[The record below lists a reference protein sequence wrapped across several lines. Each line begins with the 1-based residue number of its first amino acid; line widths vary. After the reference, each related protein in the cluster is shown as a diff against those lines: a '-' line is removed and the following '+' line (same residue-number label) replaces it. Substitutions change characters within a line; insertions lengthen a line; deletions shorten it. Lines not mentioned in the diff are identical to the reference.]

1 MGFSTASLAVKGIA
15 VPISNNDQ
23 DEFAAY
29 LACYVSGANLKNALT
44 PKQAA
49 QGAHLCFVNTNE
61 LLIDARILAKEGRLC
76 RALSVTVLALEELAK
91 ISELYRV
98 AIESQLSSDAVDW
111 KAFWKEFNYHKP
123 KQKRA
128 TAYGNVIRGIAGE
141 GNGLS
146 NPLPYKSYFSDDTF
160 GHLDKAKQKNFYV
173 DFVDGKFVAPK
184 NDDKTKKI
192 LAELYGFV
200 SERIDTFGSWH
211 SSVDRNVTFFE
222 VTTRQAKSF
231 LESGALADSGLTSL
245 NGWASTFTPEEV
257 QADIIRLACY
267 RSSGGVPDYYSFTS
281 EMESV
286 CGLTAENREVI
297 LAGVVGELEA
307 RMDTGEVL
315 PQFVYRAF
323 CMFKLM
329 LQYGQNNL
337 SKSEFNNIFPKLANT
352 G

>member
-1 MGFSTASLAVKGIA
+1 M
-15 VPISNNDQ
+15 PNSNNDQ

-29 LACYVSGANLKNALT
+29 LARYVSGANPKNALT
-44 PKQAA
+44 PEQAA

-61 LLIDARILAKEGRLC
+61 LLVDARILAKEGRLS

-98 AIESQLSSDAVDW
+98 AIESQLASDAVDW

-128 TAYGNVIRGIAGE
+128 TAYGNVIKGVSGE
-141 GNGLS
+141 GDGLT

-173 DFVDGKFVAPK
+173 DFSDGKFVAPR
-184 NDDKTKKI
+184 NDDRTKKI
-192 LAELYGFV
+192 LSEIYGFV

-211 SSVDRNVTFFE
+211 SSIDRNVDFFE
-222 VTTRQAKSF
+222 VTTKQAKCL
-231 LESGALADSGLTSL
+231 LESSALADSGLTSL
-245 NGWASTFTPEEV
+245 NGWANTFTPEEV

-267 RSSGGVPDYYSFTS
+267 RSSGGVPDYYRFTP
-281 EMESV
+281 EMDTV
-286 CGLTAENREVI
+286 LGLTAENREAI

-307 RMDTGEVL
+307 RMDIGEVL

-323 CMFKLM
+323 CMFKLIIH
-329 LQYGQNNL
+329 YGQKNL
-337 SKSEFNNIFPKLANT
+337 SKSAFNKIFPKLANA

>member
-1 MGFSTASLAVKGIA
+1 MPT
-15 VPISNNDQ
+15 SNNAQ
-23 DEFAAY
+23 DEFATY
-29 LACYVSGANLKNALT
+29 LARYVSGANPKSALT
-44 PKQAA
+44 PEQAA
-49 QGAHLCFVNTNE
+49 QGSHLCFVNTNE
-61 LLIDARILAKEGRLC
+61 LLIDARLLAKEGRLC

-98 AIESQLSSDAVDW
+98 AIESQLASDAVDW
-111 KAFWKEFNYHKP
+111 KAFWKEFIYHKP

-128 TAYGNVIRGIAGE
+128 TAYGNVIKGVSGE
-141 GNGLS
+141 SDGLT
-146 NPLPYKSYFSDDTF
+146 NPLPYKSYFSDETF

-173 DFVDGKFVAPK
+173 DFADGRFVAPR
-184 NDDKTKKI
+184 NDDQTKKI
-192 LAELYGFV
+192 LSELYGFV

-211 SSVDRNVTFFE
+211 SSIDRNVAFFE
-222 VTTRQAKSF
+222 ATTKQAKSF
-231 LESGALADSGLTSL
+231 LESSALADSGLTSL

-267 RSSGGVPDYYSFTS
+267 RSSGGVPDYYSFTP
-281 EMESV
+281 EMDSV
-286 CGLTAENREVI
+286 RGLTAENREAI

-307 RMDTGEVL
+307 RMDIGEVL

-329 LQYGQNNL
+329 VHYGEKNL
-337 SKSEFNNIFPKLANT
+337 SKSAFNNIFPKLANA

>member
-1 MGFSTASLAVKGIA
+1 MQ
-15 VPISNNDQ
+15 ISDSDK
-23 DEFAAY
+23 DEFAAF
-29 LACYVSGANLKNALT
+29 LARYVSGANPKNALT

-76 RALSVTVLALEELAK
+76 RALSVTILALEELAK

-98 AIESQLSSDAVDW
+98 AIESQLSSDAVNW

-160 GHLDKAKQKNFYV
+160 GYLDKAKQKNFYV
-173 DFVDGKFVAPK
+173 DFADGEFVAPR
-184 NDDKTKKI
+184 NDDKTKRI
-192 LAELYGFV
+192 LAELFGFV

-211 SSVDRNVTFFE
+211 SSIDRNVTFFE
-222 VTTRQAKSF
+222 VTTKKAKSF
-231 LESGALADSGLTSL
+231 LVNAATADSGLTSL

-257 QADIIRLACY
+257 QADIVRLACY
-267 RSSGGVPDYYSFTS
+267 RSSGGVPDYYSFTR

-286 CGLTAENREVI
+286 RGLTAENHEAI

-307 RMDTGEVL
+307 RIDIGEVL

-329 LQYGQNNL
+329 IHYGQHNL
-337 SKSEFNNIFPKLANT
+337 SKSEFNNVFPKLANA